1 MSNAAT
7 TPETVPATS
16 TEGAPASSV
25 VDAVFDALLAWT
37 DVGLGQAKLALDGSA
52 RAMERTAKALEV
64 VRTKLK
70 A

>member
-1 MSNAAT
+1 MSNSTTESQTASSS
-7 TPETVPATS
+7 TPE
-16 TEGAPASSV
+16 SSV
-25 VDAVFDALLAWT
+25 VDAIFDAVLAWT

-70 A
+70 T